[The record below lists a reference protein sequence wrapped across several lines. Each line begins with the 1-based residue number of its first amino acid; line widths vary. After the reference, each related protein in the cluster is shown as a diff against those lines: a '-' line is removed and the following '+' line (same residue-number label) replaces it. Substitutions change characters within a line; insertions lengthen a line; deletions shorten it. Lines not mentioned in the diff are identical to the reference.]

1 MKFIISTLL
10 TALLAFAAG
19 LYLPWWSIAVASFLV
34 AVSIYQRPFVA
45 FLTGFAGLFL
55 LWLLLV
61 WGIDAANDSVLAERI
76 SAVMGFGDS
85 PLMLML
91 ITCSIGGITG
101 GLGALTGSLARSVR
115 PER

>member
-19 LYLPWWSIAVASFLV
+19 LYLPWWSIAIASFLV
-34 AVSIYQRPFVA
+34 AVSIYQPPFLA

-55 LWLLLV
+55 LWLLLA
-61 WGIDAANDSVLAERI
+61 WGIDAANDSVLAVRI
-76 SAVMGFGDS
+76 SVLMGFGES
-85 PLMLML
+85 PVLLIL
-91 ITCSIGGITG
+91 ITALIGGITG
-101 GLGALTGSLARSVR
+101 GLGALTGSLARLMR